1 MLPRAVIARGR
12 MIVRQGMTLVP
23 VEVFIGVAAALALS
37 RYMATLIYG
46 VKTWDP
52 ATFISV
58 VVVLTVV
65 ALAATYF
72 PARRASRV
80 DPIVALR
87 YE

>member
-1 MLPRAVIARGR
+1 MK
-12 MIVRQGMTLVP
+12 LVLAG
-23 VEVFIGVAAALALS
+23 VVIGVGAALALS
-37 RYMATLIYG
+37 RYIATLIYG

-52 ATFISV
+52 TTFISV
-58 VVVLTVV
+58 VVVRTAV
-65 ALAATYF
+65 ALAATYL